1 MQKLYSKNLSAEDLD
16 GLIKNEQIK
25 YEHLKKENENIKE
38 KNLKIQEKLLSYV
51 ECDNFTCDSNNNYNL
66 DKYNIILGSV
76 IDYINKLKIVDTH
89 MKKDIYY
96 LFEEFF
102 YCIKEV
108 ILKQNNLWHML
119 LLVLI
124 IFYFFPC
131 LLFCMVRSQ
140 LMKKDMSYFNVP
152 EKNELFRKNL
162 LTLRKIN
169 EHNSILRAR
178 IFLFNK
184 FKEKNENLI
193 HANFEQLELKY
204 KNLKGKESILE
215 SKIENLNNK
224 IKKSTEKKL
233 HYDEKKNYLK
243 NLLEDKIVML
253 EESYNEIKKKKQLI
267 NNLKVKKEESV
278 KKFNLAETGNVTKG
292 VFDEYHDKREYLKK
306 LNEML
311 EEVKQK
317 YECLNKS

>member
-1 MQKLYSKNLSAEDLD
+1 MQKLYSQNLSAEDLD

-25 YEHLKKENENIKE
+25 CEHLKKENENIKE

-108 ILKQNNLWHML
+108 ILKQNNL
-119 LLVLI
+119 
-124 IFYFFPC
+124 C
-131 LLFCMVRSQ
+131 Q

-152 EKNELFRKNL
+152 EKNEFFRKNL

-204 KNLKGKESILE
+204 KNLKGKERILE

-292 VFDEYHDKREYLKK
+292 VFDEYHDKRKHLKK
-306 LNEML
+306 LKEML
-311 EEVKQK
+311 EEVKRK

>member
-1 MQKLYSKNLSAEDLD
+1 MQKLYSQNLSAEDLD

-25 YEHLKKENENIKE
+25 CEHLKKENENIKE

-108 ILKQNNLWHML
+108 ILKQNNL
-119 LLVLI
+119 
-124 IFYFFPC
+124 C
-131 LLFCMVRSQ
+131 Q

-152 EKNELFRKNL
+152 EKNEFFRKNL

-292 VFDEYHDKREYLKK
+292 VFDEYHDKREHLKK
-306 LNEML
+306 LNEM
-311 EEVKQK
+311 VK
-317 YECLNKS
+317 

>member
-1 MQKLYSKNLSAEDLD
+1 MQKLYSKNLSAEELD
-16 GLIKNEQIK
+16 GLIKDEQIK

-51 ECDNFTCDSNNNYNL
+51 EYDNFTCDSNINYNL

-76 IDYINKLKIVDTH
+76 IDYINKLKTVDTY

-108 ILKQNNLWHML
+108 ILKQNNL
-119 LLVLI
+119 
-124 IFYFFPC
+124 C
-131 LLFCMVRSQ
+131 Q
-140 LMKKDMSYFNVP
+140 LMKNDMSYFNVP
-152 EKNELFRKNL
+152 EKNEFFRKNL

-243 NLLEDKIVML
+243 NVLEDKIVML

-292 VFDEYHDKREYLKK
+292 VFDEYHDKREHLKK
-306 LNEML
+306 LNKML
-311 EEVKQK
+311 EEVKRK

>member
-1 MQKLYSKNLSAEDLD
+1 MQKLYSQNLSAEDLD

-25 YEHLKKENENIKE
+25 CEHLKKENENIKE
-38 KNLKIQEKLLSYV
+38 TNLKIQEKLLSYV

-108 ILKQNNLWHML
+108 ILKQNNL
-119 LLVLI
+119 
-124 IFYFFPC
+124 C
-131 LLFCMVRSQ
+131 Q

-152 EKNELFRKNL
+152 EKNEFFRKNL

-311 EEVKQK
+311 EEVKRK

>member
-1 MQKLYSKNLSAEDLD
+1 MQKLYSQNLSAEDLD

-25 YEHLKKENENIKE
+25 CEHLKKENENIKE

-108 ILKQNNLWHML
+108 ILKQNNL
-119 LLVLI
+119 
-124 IFYFFPC
+124 C
-131 LLFCMVRSQ
+131 Q

-152 EKNELFRKNL
+152 EKNEFFRKNL

-292 VFDEYHDKREYLKK
+292 VFDEYHDKREHLKK

-311 EEVKQK
+311 EEVKRK